1 VSSSPLEPTA
11 ANQIEADRAFL
22 ESHRRIGD
30 LIDQGNSFSGSE
42 RNCLFMNTRDG
53 RFATVSAVTGIDFPD
68 DARSPGLV
76 DWDHD
81 GDLDLW
87 VSNRTAPMLRFLRN
101 DSQTKN
107 HWIALKLTGK
117 DCNRD
122 AIGARVTI
130 RLKGGGLVMR
140 TLKAGEG
147 FLAQSSKWLHF
158 GLGDAAAIETISVQW
173 PGGRPQILKGPATN
187 ARYEL
192 LQGGEPVLAQKRSPA
207 TAFDSCADPLILPDG
222 NEEKHRLLGIRVPLP
237 PLRIEGIDLTT
248 KGKPLLI
255 NLWASWCA
263 DCTTELSEFKKAAA
277 AFQKADLGILPLSM
291 DKLGSTPGTNDAGAF
306 LKSLGIP
313 FQGTDA
319 QAEVVDQLRAAA
331 SLMAGRQI
339 ELPVPTSFLLD
350 RNGALAA
357 VYLGPVKPEQILQDV
372 QLLKLEGD
380 ALHDASL
387 PFRGRWFSRPRG
399 LDLIAVPRDLMYAG
413 QLADAATF
421 VERAGRLL
429 EEHKDY
435 AELMLWIGDELMKAG
450 KVSSALLTYERIL
463 TVQENHLGAMNNLA
477 WHLAAHP
484 DKSVRDGKRAVSW
497 AEKAAIATDYKHPAL
512 LDTLA
517 AAYAQSGEFGKA
529 VKTLELAE
537 KLAAGD
543 AALLKGIRENLTLY
557 RAGRTQ
563 P

>member
-1 VSSSPLEPTA
+1 MSSSPLEPTA

-173 PGGRPQILKGPATN
+173 PGGKAADFKRP
-187 ARYEL
+187 RYE
-192 LQGGEPVLAQKRSPA
+192 
-207 TAFDSCADPLILPDG
+207 C
-222 NEEKHRLLGIRVPLP
+222 
-237 PLRIEGIDLTT
+237 PLRAPSGRRTGPRSKTITGDRLRFLRR
-248 KGKPLLI
+248 P
-255 NLWASWCA
+255 SY
-263 DCTTELSEFKKAAA
+263 S
-277 AFQKADLGILPLSM
+277 
-291 DKLGSTPGTNDAGAF
+291 AGW
-306 LKSLGIP
+306 
-313 FQGTDA
+313 Q
-319 QAEVVDQLRAAA
+319 
-331 SLMAGRQI
+331 
-339 ELPVPTSFLLD
+339 
-350 RNGALAA
+350 
-357 VYLGPVKPEQILQDV
+357 
-372 QLLKLEGD
+372 
-380 ALHDASL
+380 
-387 PFRGRWFSRPRG
+387 
-399 LDLIAVPRDLMYAG
+399 
-413 QLADAATF
+413 
-421 VERAGRLL
+421 
-429 EEHKDY
+429 
-435 AELMLWIGDELMKAG
+435 
-450 KVSSALLTYERIL
+450 
-463 TVQENHLGAMNNLA
+463 
-477 WHLAAHP
+477 
-484 DKSVRDGKRAVSW
+484 
-497 AEKAAIATDYKHPAL
+497 
-512 LDTLA
+512 
-517 AAYAQSGEFGKA
+517 
-529 VKTLELAE
+529 
-537 KLAAGD
+537 
-543 AALLKGIRENLTLY
+543 
-557 RAGRTQ
+557 
-563 P
+563 